1 MKRIVIEGIKN
12 YLHKYFELTDHIPTH
27 DWRQNEWKTNINL
40 GDFLWALSDTDH
52 NEKIGFIE
60 QYLTTTDFEEL
71 LKNIG
76 APCIVFDK
84 NNDYQPIIIAQERKS
99 RTRNKIAFLSID
111 KETGET
117 QYIDNKAFND
127 CNLATIADLS
137 LDFNYAVKTQEI
149 TTDNDIF
156 TLSSYSILPYFEQG
170 NEENAKKK
178 NPFQKLLALLAADKR
193 EIWYVYFYAILS
205 GLISVLLPLSM
216 QAIVNYV
223 SGGEILNVIMVLIV
237 AVILGTVVAGVLQ
250 IVQMT
255 LVEVLQR
262 RIFVK
267 IAFEYAYR
275 IPRIKESALY
285 NYFTPELVNRFFDV
299 LTIQKALPKVLI
311 DITSNTLQI
320 IFGLILLSFYH
331 PFFVG
336 LSFVLIIILFLIFRF
351 MGPKGLQTSI
361 LESDYKYKLVHW
373 LQEVAK
379 SAHSFK
385 IAGFT
390 NAPVHKTDFL
400 VRNYLNARS
409 KHFQILRTQYS
420 ALVVFKVLIIA
431 SLLIFGTVLVTER
444 TISLGQFLATEIVV
458 ILLLG
463 AVEKLILSLDVVYD
477 ILTACEKVSKLT
489 NLPLEKQGGLQF
501 PKQNTK
507 QGVALK
513 TINLSLKLP
522 QHSHKILE
530 NINFEIKENEK
541 VWVRGS
547 PEKLKAFSQV
557 LQGFYDYE
565 GNMRIDGLS
574 SREIGLTHWRDILSV
589 NYHKNEI
596 FEGSIEENISMG
608 KNHITLQDVFWAVEK
623 TGLADWVY
631 ALPEG
636 LRTQILAGGKGITEA
651 YCSQI
656 MVARC
661 IAERPRMVIFNTE
674 LIQDLPVEK
683 QKDII
688 NLLFDG
694 ENKWSLLLFCTDE
707 KIGKNCDKTFL
718 IT

>member
-27 DWRQNEWKTNINL
+27 DWRQNEWKTNVNL

-311 DITSNTLQI
+311 D
-320 IFGLILLSFYH
+320 
-331 PFFVG
+331 
-336 LSFVLIIILFLIFRF
+336 
-351 MGPKGLQTSI
+351 
-361 LESDYKYKLVHW
+361 
-373 LQEVAK
+373 
-379 SAHSFK
+379 
-385 IAGFT
+385 
-390 NAPVHKTDFL
+390 
-400 VRNYLNARS
+400 
-409 KHFQILRTQYS
+409 
-420 ALVVFKVLIIA
+420 
-431 SLLIFGTVLVTER
+431 
-444 TISLGQFLATEIVV
+444 
-458 ILLLG
+458 
-463 AVEKLILSLDVVYD
+463 
-477 ILTACEKVSKLT
+477 
-489 NLPLEKQGGLQF
+489 
-501 PKQNTK
+501 
-507 QGVALK
+507 
-513 TINLSLKLP
+513 
-522 QHSHKILE
+522 
-530 NINFEIKENEK
+530 
-541 VWVRGS
+541 
-547 PEKLKAFSQV
+547 
-557 LQGFYDYE
+557 
-565 GNMRIDGLS
+565 
-574 SREIGLTHWRDILSV
+574 
-589 NYHKNEI
+589 
-596 FEGSIEENISMG
+596 
-608 KNHITLQDVFWAVEK
+608 
-623 TGLADWVY
+623 
-631 ALPEG
+631 
-636 LRTQILAGGKGITEA
+636 
-651 YCSQI
+651 
-656 MVARC
+656 
-661 IAERPRMVIFNTE
+661 
-674 LIQDLPVEK
+674 
-683 QKDII
+683 
-688 NLLFDG
+688 
-694 ENKWSLLLFCTDE
+694 
-707 KIGKNCDKTFL
+707 KIGRASCRERVL
-718 IT
+718 MPV